1 MPQTIPETVLTPL
14 DVRTPLAGAKLLWK
28 PYTVSQ
34 EKKTHVFVHKM
45 YIKKYHCMSVRGLC
59 FQLKVLIC
67 SQFYL

>member
-34 EKKTHVFVHKM
+34 EKNKHVFVHKM
-45 YIKKYHCMSVRGLC
+45 YIKNTIVCLLEDCVFS
-59 FQLKVLIC
+59 
-67 SQFYL
+67 